1 MDRDWSSDV
10 CSSDLYL
17 VLNLN
22 FRYTFRI
29 LESEG
34 GNVASLIATKFGE
47 ATPDELK
54 ALVAA
59 GFVLFVLTLS
69 VNMIAS
75 GIVNRSARAAA

>member
-1 MDRDWSSDV
+1 
-10 CSSDLYL
+10 
-17 VLNLN
+17 
-22 FRYTFRI
+22 

-47 ATPDELK
+47 ATPDEIK

-59 GFVLFVLTLS
+59 GCVLFMLTLT

-75 GIVNRSARAAA
+75 AIVAKSTKGSPA